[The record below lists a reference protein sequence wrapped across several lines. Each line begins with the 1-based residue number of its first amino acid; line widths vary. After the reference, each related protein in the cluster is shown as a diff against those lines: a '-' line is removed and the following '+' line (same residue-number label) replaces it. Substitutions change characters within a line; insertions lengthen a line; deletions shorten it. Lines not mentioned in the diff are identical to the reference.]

1 MDNATI
7 IKLFDKYEKSI
18 KETIELNGSAI
29 RATMMSEVD
38 LIHIMD
44 ANRNNRIG
52 KCEEKIKVVL
62 SETSVPRW
70 LHRNPRV
77 SIAIFL
83 VVFAGLFYG
92 MHRINMPRTI
102 ENATGVAII
111 DHRTD
116 TVERPAR

>member
-38 LIHIMD
+38 VIHIMD
-44 ANRNNRIG
+44 ASRNNRIG
-52 KCEEKIKVVL
+52 KNEEKIKVVL
-62 SETSVPRW
+62 IETCVPRW

-83 VVFAGLFYG
+83 LLFAGLFYG
-92 MHRINMPRTI
+92 LHLINIPKTFENTTGI
-102 ENATGVAII
+102 ELKDEPPNEIEVQ
-111 DHRTD
+111 
-116 TVERPAR
+116 